1 MTHRH
6 TSTAGKV
13 PYRPRHDH
21 RLEPSRGT
29 ALNRYLRP
37 RTGYELV
44 AAAAPGNV
52 GALNDQIGEDASIRP
67 ALESTQLFRRLL
79 SLF

>member
-6 TSTAGKV
+6 TSTAGKC
-13 PYRPRHDH
+13 RIA
-21 RLEPSRGT
+21 LGTTTGSSRRVGT